1 MRPPHQ
7 PPGTTGLAYFT
18 ECQRHSAKAGKHSA
32 KKSPSVALGEAH
44 MVFLLPAKTA
54 MPSAFSRALSKF
66 LPCATPHSAKNE
78 TGRPNGRTERMG
90 RDGSGTSPSA
100 GLVALSKDPKF
111 AECQIYNTRRSFD
124 LHRVPRFWHSA
135 KFGSSPSATRL
146 ALGEVS
152 NFAECLG
159 NYTRQIC
166 FPGNRKMVALPSV
179 RVKTLGKACCFFVF
193 FLFFMY

>member
-1 MRPPHQ
+1 
-7 PPGTTGLAYFT
+7 
-18 ECQRHSAKAGKHSA
+18 
-32 KKSPSVALGEAH
+32 
-44 MVFLLPAKTA
+44 
-54 MPSAFSRALSKF
+54 MPSAFYRALGKL
-66 LPCATPHSAKNE
+66 LPCATLHSAKNE

-100 GLVALSKDPKF
+100 GLVALGKDPKF
-111 AECQIYNTRRSFD
+111 AECQICSTRRT
-124 LHRVPRFWHSA
+124 LKLRQVPDAWHSA
-135 KFGSSPSATRL
+135 KFGSLPSATRL

-179 RVKTLGKACCFFVF
+179 RLKTLAKLAVFLYFFCFLCNNHIHHHKESIYTFQTSDTV
-193 FLFFMY
+193 YIWHIHHVITQISHAASHEYHK